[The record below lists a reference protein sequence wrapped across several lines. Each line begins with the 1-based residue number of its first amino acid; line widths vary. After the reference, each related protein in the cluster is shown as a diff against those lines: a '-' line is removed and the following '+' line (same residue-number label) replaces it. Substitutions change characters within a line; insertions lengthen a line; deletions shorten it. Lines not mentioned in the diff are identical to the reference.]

1 MKIKLLLLILTF
13 PVLVTVFLTDTQN
26 ASMATT
32 LTVDRTDDTAAA
44 MACTAA
50 PNDCSL
56 RGAIRA
62 ANANPGS
69 VEMIISL
76 QPATTYNLTLSNSTQ
91 DNAAATGDLDIV
103 ATHHAVTIN
112 GGGSGGANATV
123 ISAAGMNGG
132 SSRHR
137 VFHVTGGA
145 NMVTLAGLVIAD
157 GRAADDGTNGTSTV
171 SGSQTT
177 IGTGGGI
184 LNNGGSLTVNDVRV
198 VNCHAIGKGDHLV
211 NEHTTL
217 DARGGGLASISPTA
231 TVAIVNSTFA
241 ANTAVGGN
249 GGNFN
254 NGAGSGAQ
262 GGSIYF
268 ASNALT
274 ISGSQIQAS
283 NATGGNGGNQDQ
295 NGQTNGGF
303 GGSVQ
308 GGGVWAGSGTVTIT
322 GSTFDGTVARGG
334 NSGTGG
340 NGANPGGDASGGGL
354 YSLANT
360 TVTASTF
367 EGAQAIGGNGG
378 HAFGTFCFGAHNAGD
393 GGAARGGA
401 IFADGGT
408 MTVNTST
415 LANNSALGGNGGDGG
430 QTNGGLNC
438 GMHGAGGLAYGG
450 AITNNNSATLAI
462 DHATISLNNAKA
474 GNTGVNQAG
483 ANKPPR
489 LVAEGAGG
497 GVRVGPGSVTI
508 ARTIIAINTAS
519 NGLGD
524 FTGAPAPGPN
534 VDGGVTSG
542 GHNLVGIMTDA
553 IGFTGTGDKTGANP
567 MLTAL
572 SSNGGST
579 QTMML
584 SVGSPAID
592 AAVAGGATTDQRGQ
606 PRTVDEPGVVNAP
619 TSDGTDIGAV
629 EGAGR
634 DCRLCCPNNM
644 VVNAAPG
651 RRGAIVNFESPSA
664 KGCGRVKCTRA
675 SGSFF
680 PVGETIVTCATASGP
695 SCSFKV
701 TVRRS
706 RPRPL

>member
-1 MKIKLLLLILTF
+1 
-13 PVLVTVFLTDTQN
+13 
-26 ASMATT
+26 
-32 LTVDRTDDTAAA
+32 
-44 MACTAA
+44 
-50 PNDCSL
+50 
-56 RGAIRA
+56 
-62 ANANPGS
+62 
-69 VEMIISL
+69 
-76 QPATTYNLTLSNSTQ
+76 
-91 DNAAATGDLDIV
+91 
-103 ATHHAVTIN
+103 
-112 GGGSGGANATV
+112 
-123 ISAAGMNGG
+123 
-132 SSRHR
+132 
-137 VFHVTGGA
+137 
-145 NMVTLAGLVIAD
+145 
-157 GRAADDGTNGTSTV
+157 
-171 SGSQTT
+171 
-177 IGTGGGI
+177 
-184 LNNGGSLTVNDVRV
+184 
-198 VNCHAIGKGDHLV
+198 
-211 NEHTTL
+211 
-217 DARGGGLASISPTA
+217 
-231 TVAIVNSTFA
+231 
-241 ANTAVGGN
+241 
-249 GGNFN
+249 
-254 NGAGSGAQ
+254 
-262 GGSIYF
+262 
-268 ASNALT
+268 
-274 ISGSQIQAS
+274 
-283 NATGGNGGNQDQ
+283 
-295 NGQTNGGF
+295 
-303 GGSVQ
+303 
-308 GGGVWAGSGTVTIT
+308 
-322 GSTFDGTVARGG
+322 
-334 NSGTGG
+334 
-340 NGANPGGDASGGGL
+340 
-354 YSLANT
+354 
-360 TVTASTF
+360 
-367 EGAQAIGGNGG
+367 
-378 HAFGTFCFGAHNAGD
+378 
-393 GGAARGGA
+393 
-401 IFADGGT
+401 
-408 MTVNTST
+408 
-415 LANNSALGGNGGDGG
+415 
-430 QTNGGLNC
+430 
-438 GMHGAGGLAYGG
+438 MHGAGGLAYGG

-497 GVRVGPGSVTI
+497 GVRVGPASVTI

-524 FTGAPAPGPN
+524 FTGAPTPGPN
-534 VDGGVTSG
+534 VDGAVTSG

-553 IGFTGTGDKTGANP
+553 IGFTGTGDNTGANP